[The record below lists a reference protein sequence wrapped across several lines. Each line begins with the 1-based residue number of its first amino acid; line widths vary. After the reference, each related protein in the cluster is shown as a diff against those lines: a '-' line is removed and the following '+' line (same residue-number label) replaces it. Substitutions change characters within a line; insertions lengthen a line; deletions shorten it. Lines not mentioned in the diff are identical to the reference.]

1 MKKSSFVKIGHSDVL
16 ATSLGLGSNAVGGYN
31 LFPNLKDD
39 DGRALVRA
47 ALDNGINLLDTAYV
61 YGLGHSEELVG
72 EVMKEYDRDKIILAT
87 KGAQDFSSGE
97 QVIDNRPEFLTDQ
110 VNKSLKRL
118 GTDYIDIFYIHFP
131 DHDTPKAEAVGA
143 LQKLKEA
150 GKIRAIGISNFS
162 LDQIKE
168 ANADGYVDVVEDE
181 FSLLH
186 QDHLT
191 EGMLDYLHD
200 HQISFVPYFPLA
212 SGLLTG
218 KYDHKI
224 DFPADDIRS
233 QIADFTELR
242 FSKVLKAVDVV
253 RPIAKTHQATVAQVV
268 LAWYMQNPLISVVI
282 PGAKR
287 AEQVKANAHAL
298 DITLTDAE
306 YRTIEQAFD
315 GFKHTTSGK
324 SLADPE

>member
-16 ATSLGLGSNAVGGYN
+16 ATPLGLGTNAVGGYN

-72 EVMKEYDRDKIILAT
+72 EVMKEYNRDKIILAT

-212 SGLLTG
+212 SGMLTG

-233 QIADFTELR
+233 QIADFTEPR

>member
-1 MKKSSFVKIGHSDVL
+1 MKSVNLVKVGHSDVL
-16 ATSLGLGSNAVGGYN
+16 ATPLGLGTNAVGGYN

-72 EVMKEYDRDKIILAT
+72 SVMKEYDRDKIVLAT
-87 KGAQDFSSGE
+87 KGAQDFSSGD
-97 QVIDNRPEFLTDQ
+97 QVINNRPAFLVDQ
-110 VNKSLKRL
+110 VNKSLQRL

-218 KYDHKI
+218 KYDHKV

-233 QIADFTELR
+233 QIADFSEPR
-242 FSKVLKAVDVV
+242 FSKVLTAVDVV
-253 RPIAKTHQATVAQVV
+253 RPIAKAHQATVAQVI
-268 LAWYMQNPLISVVI
+268 LAWYMQNPLISMVI
-282 PGAKR
+282 PGAKHDT
-287 AEQVKANAHAL
+287 QVKANARSL
-298 DITLTDAE
+298 DIKLTDLE

-315 GFKHTTSGK
+315 SFKNTTSGK

>member
-16 ATSLGLGSNAVGGYN
+16 ATPLGLGTNAVGGYN

-233 QIADFTELR
+233 QIADFTEPR
-242 FSKVLKAVDVV
+242 FSKVLKAVNVV

>member
-16 ATSLGLGSNAVGGYN
+16 ATPLGLGSNAVGGYN

-315 GFKHTTSGK
+315 SFKHTTSGK